1 MSGSGHGGAR
11 PGPGGGTPDPRLDP
25 GVEVEA
31 GDVGQAEPEA
41 ATGAPAPGGG
51 RPPRML
57 KGLLS
62 FSSMTM
68 VSRVLG
74 LVRDQAI
81 STTFGANAVTDA
93 FWVAFRIPNFL
104 RRLFAEGSFATA
116 FVPVFTEVKETRPHA
131 DLREL
136 MSRVAG
142 TLGGVLLVLTALGM
156 LFAPQVAWL
165 FSDGQATDPGKHALL
180 VQLLRLTFPFLLF
193 VSLTA
198 LAGGALNSFQKFA
211 MPALTPV
218 ILNLCMIA
226 GALWL
231 APRLQVP
238 ILALGWAV
246 LAAGL
251 LQLLFQLPAL
261 RGIDLLTL
269 PRWGWRHP
277 DVRKVLTLMVPTL
290 FGSSVAQINLMLDTV
305 IAARLADGSQ
315 SWLSLADRFLE
326 LPLGVFGVALGTVI
340 LPALA
345 RHHVRTDGA
354 AFSAALDWGLRTT
367 LLIAVPAM
375 LGLLLLA
382 EPLVA
387 TLFQY
392 RQFTAFDTRMTAL
405 SVYGL
410 SLGLPAFALLKVVLP
425 AFYSRQDTRTPVR
438 AGIIALVANMAFNFA
453 ILALL
458 YRWMVPEALKAQG
471 VMAALGQ
478 YPGLHLALGIASA
491 LSSYLNLGLL
501 WLWLG
506 RTGVYTR
513 GPGWGGFALRLVLAC
528 AAMTVLLGAA
538 LHWLPDFT
546 GMPKWDRIGWLLAL
560 VGGGG
565 ATYAV
570 VLVALGFRPRDLR
583 H

>member
-1 MSGSGHGGAR
+1 
-11 PGPGGGTPDPRLDP
+11 
-25 GVEVEA
+25 
-31 GDVGQAEPEA
+31 
-41 ATGAPAPGGG
+41 
-51 RPPRML
+51 ML
-57 KGLLS
+57 RGLLS

-68 VSRVLG
+68 ISRVLG

-81 STTFGANAVTDA
+81 SITFGANATTDA
-93 FWVAFRIPNFL
+93 FWVAFRVPNFL

-136 MSRVAG
+136 MARVSG
-142 TLGGVLLVLTALGM
+142 TLGGVLLVLTALG
-156 LFAPQVAWL
+156 LIFTPQIAWL
-165 FSDGQATDPGKHALL
+165 FADADAADPVKYGLL
-180 VQLLRLTFPFLLF
+180 VDLLRLTFPFLLF

-231 APRLQVP
+231 APRLEVP

-246 LAAGL
+246 LVAGV
-251 LQLLFQLPAL
+251 LQLLFQLPSL
-261 RGIDLLTL
+261 KGINLLTL
-269 PRWGWRHP
+269 PRWGWNHP

-305 IAARLADGSQ
+305 IAARLSDGSQ

-345 RHHVRTDGA
+345 RHHVKTDGEG
-354 AFSAALDWGLRTT
+354 FSNALDWGLRMT
-367 LLIAVPAM
+367 LLIAVPSM

-382 EPLVA
+382 QPLIA

-392 RQFTAFDTRMTAL
+392 REFTDFDTRMTAL

-410 SLGLPAFALLKVVLP
+410 SFGLPAFALLKVVLP

-438 AGIIALVANMAFNFA
+438 AGVAALVANMVFNFVL
-453 ILALL
+453 LAVL
-458 YRWMVPEALKAQG
+458 YQVMVPEALKAQG
-471 VMAALGQ
+471 VMAALAAQ
-478 YPGLHLALGIASA
+478 PGLHLALGIASA
-491 LSSYLNLGLL
+491 LSSYLNLALL
-501 WLWLG
+501 WYWLG
-506 RTGVYTR
+506 RAGVYQR
-513 GPGWGGFALRLVLAC
+513 RPGWGGYVLRLVVAC
-528 AAMTVLLGAA
+528 AAMSAVLLGL
-538 LHWLPDFT
+538 LHWLPGFG
-546 GMPKWDRIGWLLAL
+546 GMDKWQRIGSLALL

-565 ATYAV
+565 LTYLLAM
-570 VLVALGFRPRDLR
+570 LAMGFRPRDLR
-583 H
+583 GQ

>member
-1 MSGSGHGGAR
+1 
-11 PGPGGGTPDPRLDP
+11 
-25 GVEVEA
+25 
-31 GDVGQAEPEA
+31 
-41 ATGAPAPGGG
+41 
-51 RPPRML
+51 ML
-57 KGLLS
+57 RGLLS

-68 VSRVLG
+68 ISRVLG

-81 STTFGANAVTDA
+81 SITFGANATTDA
-93 FWVAFRIPNFL
+93 FWVAFRVPNFL

-136 MSRVAG
+136 MARVSG
-142 TLGGVLLVLTALGM
+142 TLGGVLLVLTALG
-156 LFAPQVAWL
+156 LIFTPQVAWL
-165 FSDGQATDPGKHALL
+165 FADADAADPVKYGLL
-180 VQLLRLTFPFLLF
+180 VDLLRLTFPFLLF

-231 APRLQVP
+231 APRLEVP

-246 LAAGL
+246 LVAGV
-251 LQLLFQLPAL
+251 LQLLFQLPSL
-261 RGIDLLTL
+261 KGINLLTL
-269 PRWGWRHP
+269 PRWGWNHP

-305 IAARLADGSQ
+305 IAARLSDGSQ

-345 RHHVRTDGA
+345 RHHVKTDGEG
-354 AFSAALDWGLRTT
+354 FSNALDWGLRMT
-367 LLIAVPAM
+367 LLIAVPSM

-382 EPLVA
+382 QPLIA

-392 RQFTAFDTRMTAL
+392 REFTDFDTRMTAL

-410 SLGLPAFALLKVVLP
+410 SFGLPAFALLKVVLP

-438 AGIIALVANMAFNFA
+438 AGVVALVANMVFNFVL
-453 ILALL
+453 LAVL
-458 YRWMVPEALKAQG
+458 YQVMVPEALKAQG
-471 VMAALGQ
+471 VMAALAAQ
-478 YPGLHLALGIASA
+478 PGLHLALGIASA
-491 LSSYLNLGLL
+491 LSSYLNLALL
-501 WLWLG
+501 WYWLG
-506 RTGVYTR
+506 RTGVYQR
-513 GPGWGGFALRLVLAC
+513 RPGWGGYVLRLVVAC
-528 AAMTVLLGAA
+528 VAMSAVLLGL
-538 LHWLPDFT
+538 LHWLPGFG
-546 GMPKWDRIGWLLAL
+546 GMDKWQRIGSLALL

-565 ATYAV
+565 LTYLLAM
-570 VLVALGFRPRDLR
+570 LAMGFRPRDLR
-583 H
+583 GQ

>member
-1 MSGSGHGGAR
+1 
-11 PGPGGGTPDPRLDP
+11 
-25 GVEVEA
+25 
-31 GDVGQAEPEA
+31 
-41 ATGAPAPGGG
+41 
-51 RPPRML
+51 ML
-57 KGLLS
+57 RGLLS

-68 VSRVLG
+68 ISRVLG

-81 STTFGANAVTDA
+81 SITFGANATTDA
-93 FWVAFRIPNFL
+93 FWVAFRVPNFL

-136 MSRVAG
+136 MARVSG
-142 TLGGVLLVLTALGM
+142 TLGGVLLVLTALG
-156 LFAPQVAWL
+156 LIFTPQIAWL
-165 FSDGQATDPGKHALL
+165 FADADAADPVKYGLL
-180 VQLLRLTFPFLLF
+180 VDLLRLTFPFLLF

-231 APRLQVP
+231 APRLEVP

-246 LAAGL
+246 LAAGV
-251 LQLLFQLPAL
+251 LQLLFQLPSL
-261 RGIDLLTL
+261 KGIDLLTL
-269 PRWGWRHP
+269 PRWGWNHP
-277 DVRKVLTLMVPTL
+277 DVRRVLTLMVPTL

-305 IAARLADGSQ
+305 IAARLSDGSQ

-326 LPLGVFGVALGTVI
+326 LPLGVFRVALGTVI

-345 RHHVRTDGA
+345 RHHVKTDGEG
-354 AFSAALDWGLRTT
+354 FSNALDWGLRMT

-382 EPLVA
+382 QPLIA

-392 RQFTAFDTRMTAL
+392 REFTDFDTRMTAL

-410 SLGLPAFALLKVVLP
+410 SFGLPAFALLKVVLP
-425 AFYSRQDTRTPVR
+425 AFYSRQDTKTPVR
-438 AGIIALVANMAFNFA
+438 AGVAALVANMVFNF
-453 ILALL
+453 ILLAVL
-458 YRWMVPEALKAQG
+458 YQVMVPEALKAQG
-471 VMAALGQ
+471 VMAALAAQ
-478 YPGLHLALGIASA
+478 PGLHLALGIASA
-491 LSSYLNLGLL
+491 LSSYLNLALL
-501 WLWLG
+501 WYWLG
-506 RTGVYTR
+506 RTGVYR
-513 GPGWGGFALRLVLAC
+513 RRPGWGGYVLRLVLAC
-528 AAMTVLLGAA
+528 MAMSAVLLAL
-538 LHWLPDFT
+538 LHWLPGFG
-546 GMPKWDRIGWLLAL
+546 GMDKWQRIGGLALL

-565 ATYAV
+565 LTYLLAM
-570 VLVALGFRPRDLR
+570 LAMGFRPRDLR
-583 H
+583 GQ